1 MGDDNNEKPLRDYA
15 MPNASGAPSSIVRPT
30 ISANNFEL
38 HPALIQII
46 QQDHFIGLDNEDPN
60 EHIITFL
67 EKCDTVKLNGVTDD
81 VIRLGLFP
89 FSLRD
94 KAKMWLKSNPP
105 NSFTTWATL
114 SQAFL
119 SKYFPLGKTAKFRN
133 NITSFAQYDGES
145 LYEAWE
151 RITIDAA
158 AGGAI
163 MGKTTEVANRL
174 EMASI
179 NYHWS
184 NNRGKPKK
192 PWPPN
197 NDPYSNT
204 FNPGWRN
211 HPNFSW
217 RNKDNKMLIIE
228 KLETKVDQIA
238 ISNRNVELQLGQLA
252 NAINSRS
259 QGALPSNTEVNPK
272 QHCNAVTL
280 RNGKELSIIK
290 STIKENEVANESE
303 KEKENYE
310 AEKEPELTPLPP
322 LRPYVPP
329 IPFPQRLKQTKLDIE
344 FEKFLKMFKQ
354 LHINIPFIDALMQIP
369 SNSKFLKEIM
379 SKKKKLEK
387 YETIALSEE
396 CSAVIQKKLPPKL
409 KDPGSFSIPCI
420 IGDIKFS
427 RALCDLGASVS
438 LMPLSICKKLR
449 LHNIK
454 STTVS
459 LQLADRSI
467 KYPIGKLENVLIKVD
482 KFIIPVDFII
492 LDMDEDV
499 EVPIILGRPFL
510 ATTGAIINV
519 KNGILTFEIG
529 EEKVHFNIFN
539 SSKKNSQRD
548 LVCQVDI
555 IKDMTKNKHV
565 IDATNVLLEV
575 CLSKTSTPHKLKK
588 EKVRKV
594 FPPIKECFSWRKKGE
609 FKTKG
614 HIFDSHSVFYSD
626 REPDAPTL
634 LLLLLFAAAQELPA
648 SYTRL
653 CLSIF

>member
-1 MGDDNNEKPLRDYA
+1 MGSLY
-15 MPNASGAPSSIVRPT
+15 T
-30 ISANNFEL
+30 
-38 HPALIQII
+38 
-46 QQDHFIGLDNEDPN
+46 
-60 EHIITFL
+60 
-67 EKCDTVKLNGVTDD
+67 
-81 VIRLGLFP
+81 RLGKGFKHLQRQCP
-89 FSLRD
+89 HHGVPD
-94 KAKMWLKSNPP
+94 WLLVQTFYNGL
-105 NSFTTWATL
+105 N
-114 SQAFL
+114 
-119 SKYFPLGKTAKFRN
+119 
-133 NITSFAQYDGES
+133 ES
-145 LYEAWE
+145 V

-163 MGKTTEVANRL
+163 MGKTTEA
-174 EMASI
+174 
-179 NYHWS
+179 
-184 NNRGKPKK
+184 
-192 PWPPN
+192 PN

-217 RNKDNKMLIIE
+217 RNQGQQNANVNSQIPPGFHQKQPQQEIRPSWELAIEKLANATSERIE

-310 AEKEPELTPLPP
+310 AEKEPESTPLPP

-329 IPFPQRLKQTKLDIE
+329 IPFPQRLKQTKLDSE

-369 SNSKFLKEIM
+369 SYSKFLKEIM

-409 KDPGSFSIPCI
+409 KDPGSFSIPCT

-427 RALCDLGASVS
+427 KALCDLGASVS
-438 LMPLSICKKLR
+438 LMPLSICKKLG

-467 KYPIGKLENVLIKVD
+467 KYPIGILENVLIKVD

-499 EVPIILGRPFL
+499 EIPETIMKISLLCILP
-510 ATTGAIINV
+510 ATS
-519 KNGILTFEIG
+519 FY
-529 EEKVHFNIFN
+529 
-539 SSKKNSQRD
+539 
-548 LVCQVDI
+548 C
-555 IKDMTKNKHV
+555 
-565 IDATNVLLEV
+565 VLL
-575 CLSKTSTPHKLKK
+575 C
-588 EKVRKV
+588 
-594 FPPIKECFSWRKKGE
+594 
-609 FKTKG
+609 
-614 HIFDSHSVFYSD
+614 
-626 REPDAPTL
+626 
-634 LLLLLFAAAQELPA
+634 AAATSYCITIITRVASSLPL
-648 SYTRL
+648 SYCIALETSSCPRQIPL
-653 CLSIF
+653 A

>member
-1 MGDDNNEKPLRDYA
+1 MGDNNNEKPLRDYA
-15 MPNASGAPSSIVRPT
+15 MPNASGALQV
-30 ISANNFEL
+30 L
-38 HPALIQII
+38 
-46 QQDHFIGLDNEDPN
+46 
-60 EHIITFL
+60 
-67 EKCDTVKLNGVTDD
+67 
-81 VIRLGLFP
+81 
-89 FSLRD
+89 
-94 KAKMWLKSNPP
+94 
-105 NSFTTWATL
+105 
-114 SQAFL
+114 
-119 SKYFPLGKTAKFRN
+119 
-133 NITSFAQYDGES
+133 
-145 LYEAWE
+145 
-151 RITIDAA
+151 ITIDAA

-174 EMASI
+174 LEEMASN

-184 NNRGKPKK
+184 NNKGKPKNDAGMYEVEGINMLNAK
-192 PWPPN
+192 VDNLVNLFTKMSNVNSVSTTMPCNLCGGAHLTNECINVEQAQFVSNFNRPPN

-217 RNKDNKMLIIE
+217 RNQGQQNANVNSQIPPGFHQKQPQQEIRPSWELAIEKLANATSERIE

-238 ISNRNVELQLGQLA
+238 ISNRNVELQLGQ
-252 NAINSRS
+252 
-259 QGALPSNTEVNPK
+259 
-272 QHCNAVTL
+272 
-280 RNGKELSIIK
+280 NGKELSIIK

-310 AEKEPELTPLPP
+310 AEKEPESTPLPP

-329 IPFPQRLKQTKLDIE
+329 IPFPQRLKQTKLDSE

-369 SNSKFLKEIM
+369 SYSKFLKEIM

-396 CSAVIQKKLPPKL
+396 C
-409 KDPGSFSIPCI
+409 
-420 IGDIKFS
+420 
-427 RALCDLGASVS
+427 ASVS
-438 LMPLSICKKLR
+438 LMPLSICKKLG

-467 KYPIGKLENVLIKVD
+467 KYPIGILENVLIKVD

-510 ATTGAIINV
+510 ATAGAIIDV

-529 EEKVHFNIFN
+529 EEKVHFNIFS
-539 SSKKNSQRD
+539 SSKSNSQRD
-548 LVCQVDI
+548 LVCQVEI
-555 IKDMTKNKHV
+555 IEDMTKNKHV
-565 IDATNVLLEV
+565 TNATNDLLEV
-575 CLSKTSTPHKLKK
+575 CLSKTGTPPKLKK
-588 EKVRKV
+588 AKVRKV
-594 FPPIKECFSWRKKGE
+594 FPPIKECFLWRKKGE
-609 FKTKG
+609 FKTKDTKDYNEDKSLM
-614 HIFDSHSVFYSD
+614 HVTCYCSPAVLHAAVTCYCSITCYF
-626 REPDAPTL
+626 L
-634 LLLLLFAAAQELPA
+634 LLCAVVCYCYKLLYHHYHK
-648 SYTRL
+648 S
-653 CLSIF
+653 S

>member
-1 MGDDNNEKPLRDYA
+1 
-15 MPNASGAPSSIVRPT
+15 
-30 ISANNFEL
+30 
-38 HPALIQII
+38 
-46 QQDHFIGLDNEDPN
+46 
-60 EHIITFL
+60 
-67 EKCDTVKLNGVTDD
+67 
-81 VIRLGLFP
+81 
-89 FSLRD
+89 
-94 KAKMWLKSNPP
+94 MWLKSNPP

-151 RITIDAA
+151 RFKDLQRKCPHHGVPDWLLVQTFYNGLNESVRITIDAA

-163 MGKTTEVANRL
+163 MGKITTEVANRL
-174 EMASI
+174 LEEMTSN
-179 NYHWS
+179 NYHWF
-184 NNRGKPKK
+184 NNRGKPKNAAGMYEVEGINMLNAK
-192 PWPPN
+192 VDN
-197 NDPYSNT
+197 LVNLFTKMSNVNSMST
-204 FNPGWRN
+204 TMPCWRN

-217 RNKDNKMLIIE
+217 RNSGQQNVNVNSQHPPDFHKKQPQQEIRPSWELAIEKLANTTSERIE

-259 QGALPSNTEVNPK
+259 QGALPSKTEVNPK

-280 RNGKELSIIK
+280 INGKELSTIK
-290 STIKENEVANESE
+290 STIKENESASESE
-303 KEKENYE
+303 KEKEKYE
-310 AEKEPELTPLPP
+310 AEKEPESTPPPP

-329 IPFPQRLKQTKLDIE
+329 IPFPQRLKQTKLDSE
-344 FEKFLKMFKQ
+344 FQKFLKMFKQ

-369 SNSKFLKEIM
+369 SYSKLLKEIM

-396 CSAVIQKKLPPKL
+396 CSAMIQKKLPPKL
-409 KDPGSFSIPCI
+409 KDPGSFSIPCT

-427 RALCDLGASVS
+427 KALCDLGASVS
-438 LMPLSICKKLR
+438 LMPLSICKKLG

-467 KYPIGKLENVLIKVD
+467 KYPIGILENVLIKVD

-492 LDMDEDV
+492 LDMDEDI

-510 ATTGAIINV
+510 ATAGAIIDV

-539 SSKKNSQRD
+539 ASKFNSQRD

-555 IKDMTKNKHV
+555 IEDMTKKKHV
-565 IDATNVLLEV
+565 TDATNAPLEV
-575 CLSKTSTPHKLKK
+575 CLSKTGTPPQLKK
-588 EKVRKV
+588 AKVRKV

-609 FKTKG
+609 FKTKDTKDYNEDESLM
-614 HIFDSHSVFYSD
+614 HVTCY
-626 REPDAPTL
+626 AAL
-634 LLLLLFAAAQELPA
+634 LLLCAAVTCYCYVLLIASAAM
-648 SYTRL
+648 S
-653 CLSIF
+653 C